1 MSTAQKIAAELGETE
16 HTPIKTIERIVKVLG
31 EERALALLD
40 ETLKIEADGGMLT
53 EDGSQ
58 RRTPGGVFFR
68 LVKAG
73 TTGQE
78 RGLIFLPKQQ
88 PAAPK
93 AKPQPLNPEEWLAV
107 SNEALKLTKGEISK
121 VKITVI
127 GRPGR
132 VIEKGE
138 VVITSMENTKV
149 PSLPSGLPAPPS
161 EPTTYL
167 VYIAQKQWRKVKDS
181 LNQNADD
188 KLIVEGYPVLD
199 KRIGQG
205 GTLTVY
211 AHNTTT
217 KLLDQA
223 KREQQKAAPPK

>member
-1 MSTAQKIAAELGETE
+1 LTVVQKITEALTETE
-16 HTPIKTIERIVKVLG
+16 PEPLKTIERIVKVLG
-31 EERALALLD
+31 EERALALFY
-40 ETLKIEADGGMLT
+40 ETLRIETEGGMLT

-58 RRTPGGVFFR
+58 RRTRGGVFFKLAKTR
-68 LVKAG
+68 
-73 TTGQE
+73 TTGRE
-78 RGLIFLPKQQ
+78 RGLIFIPKH
-88 PAAPK
+88 PPTPK
-93 AKPQPLNPEEWLAV
+93 AKPQPLSPEEWLAV
-107 SNEALKLTKGEISK
+107 SNEALNLVKGEISK

-138 VVITSMENTKV
+138 VVITSMQNTKA
-149 PSLPSGLPAPPS
+149 PTLPSGLPAPPS

-211 AHNTTT
+211 AQSTTT
-217 KLLDQA
+217 KLLEQA
-223 KREQQKAAPPK
+223 KREQQKAAASK

>member
-1 MSTAQKIAAELGETE
+1 MNIVQKIAEVLDETE
-16 HTPIKTIERIVKVLG
+16 PEPLKTIGRIVKVLG
-31 EERALALLD
+31 EARALALLD

-58 RRTPGGVFFR
+58 RRTKGGVFFR
-68 LVKAG
+68 LAKTR
-73 TTGQE
+73 TTGRE
-78 RGLIFLPKQQ
+78 RGLIFIPKH
-88 PAAPK
+88 PPAPK
-93 AKPQPLNPEEWLAV
+93 EKPQPLSPEEWLAA
-107 SNEALKLTKGEISK
+107 SNEALKLVKGEISK

-132 VIEKGE
+132 VIEKDE
-138 VVITSMENTKV
+138 VVLISMQNTKV
-149 PSLPSGLPAPPS
+149 PTLPSGLPTPPG

-188 KLIVEGYPVLD
+188 KLIIEGYPVLD

-205 GTLTVY
+205 GALTVY
-211 AHNTTT
+211 AQSTTT
-217 KLLDQA
+217 KLLEQA
-223 KREQQKAAPPK
+223 KREQQKTAPPK

>member
-1 MSTAQKIAAELGETE
+1 
-16 HTPIKTIERIVKVLG
+16 
-31 EERALALLD
+31 
-40 ETLKIEADGGMLT
+40 MLT
-53 EDGSQ
+53 EDNSQ

-68 LVKAG
+68 LVKARV
-73 TTGQE
+73 TGRE
-78 RGLIFLPKQQ
+78 RGLIFPPKQS
-88 PAAPK
+88 PTPK
-93 AKPQPLNPEEWLAV
+93 AKPEPLDLEEWLAA

-167 VYIAQKQWRKVKDS
+167 IYIAQKQWRKVKDS

-188 KLIVEGYPVLD
+188 KLIIEGYPVLD

-211 AHNTTT
+211 AQSTTT